1 MCLNRVV
8 NTLTEST
15 RCAIWP
21 LCIVVRH
28 NVISL
33 LSLMKI
39 GPRHVWAGKP
49 WFGSKQEEA
58 QFKGPAGEA
67 VGAGV
72 QRVREIGVR
81 TSE

>member
-1 MCLNRVV
+1 
-8 NTLTEST
+8 
-15 RCAIWP
+15 
-21 LCIVVRH
+21 
-28 NVISL
+28 
-33 LSLMKI
+33 MKI